1 MIQFCSSILFVYV
14 NTCMSIRPLPLVP
27 FIKIWENKWIVFTYS
42 KSHIWFYHKFM
53 TFATVDV
60 LSSAVYY
67 TSYDGRF
74 STLYMD
80 IVTLMSLVRLFFNC
94 FPLFLYK
101 TRCSPIISHHW
112 RFDVDQ
118 PKSVHFFFKIDLIIY
133 TCIYCLITQLHGH
146 KW

>member
-1 MIQFCSSILFVYV
+1 MNNVYLQQKLYLIL
-14 NTCMSIRPLPLVP
+14 SQ
-27 FIKIWENKWIVFTYS
+27 
-42 KSHIWFYHKFM
+42 FM

-67 TSYDGRF
+67 TSYDDRF

-118 PKSVHFFFKIDLIIY
+118 PKSVHFFF
-133 TCIYCLITQLHGH
+133 
-146 KW
+146 